1 MPQEAACIVLISRQ
15 LLQRRIGEP
24 DQRCR
29 TCFCARCKMCKN
41 VRGVGGGGGGGGG
54 DGGGS

>member
-1 MPQEAACIVLISRQ
+1 MPQEAACIILISRQ

-29 TCFCARCKMCKN
+29 TRFCALCKMCKN
-41 VRGVGGGGGGGGG
+41 VRGVGGGGGF

>member
-1 MPQEAACIVLISRQ
+1 MPQEAACIILISRQ

-24 DQRCR
+24 DQPCR
-29 TCFCARCKMCKN
+29 TRFCALYKMCEN
-41 VRGVGGGGGGGGG
+41 VRGVGGGGGG